1 MNMVR
6 PPSAGR
12 GGSTRNELKR
22 AARRLFAERG
32 IAAVGM
38 REIVEA
44 AGQRNAA
51 AVHYY
56 FGSKDDLLRELVV
69 EGADLIDASRM
80 TMLDEAEA
88 KGEMSLRDVVRALVV
103 PNAELQGETGEGE
116 TYFRFMTSMQTERRQ
131 MFDEWA
137 GGEHSEGYVRCL
149 AHFHRLLAHL
159 PHALVNQRLLFAG
172 LSLRTLLAGREAARD
187 AGAGPDHPYWGEP
200 VALEGMIDAVE
211 AILIGPP
218 ASGDVSRP
226 AAASVSATP
235 A

>member
-1 MNMVR
+1 MNIVR
-6 PPSAGR
+6 IPSAGR
-12 GGSTRNELKR
+12 GGTTRNELKR

-69 EGADLIDASRM
+69 DGADLIDAIRM
-80 TMLDEAEA
+80 RMLDETEA
-88 KGEMSLRDVVRALVV
+88 RGEVTLRDAVRAFVV
-103 PNAELQGETGEGE
+103 ANADIGGETGESE

-137 GGEHSEGYVRCL
+137 GAEHSEGYRRVL
-149 AHFHRLLAHL
+149 AHVHRLLAPL
-159 PHALVNQRLLFAG
+159 PSAVINRRFLYAG
-172 LSLRTLLAGREAARD
+172 LTLRTLLAGREAARD
-187 AGAGPDHPYWGEP
+187 AGVAADHPYWGEQ
-200 VALEGMIDAVE
+200 VALDGMVDAVE
-211 AILIGPP
+211 AILTGP
-218 ASGDVSRP
+218 AT
-226 AAASVSATP
+226 SA
-235 A
+235 

>member
-1 MNMVR
+1 MNIAR
-6 PPSAGR
+6 PNSAGR

-69 EGADLIDASRM
+69 EGADLIDEQRM
-80 TMLDEAEA
+80 RMLDEAEGA
-88 KGEMSLRDVVRALVV
+88 GEMCLRTVVRALVV
-103 PNAELQGETGEGE
+103 PNADMGGENGESE
-116 TYFRFMTSMQTERRQ
+116 TYFRFMTSMQSERRQ
-131 MFDEWA
+131 MFDQWA
-137 GGEHSEGYVRCL
+137 GGEHSAGYVRCL
-149 AHFHRLLAHL
+149 SHFHRLLDHL

-172 LSLRTLLAGREAARD
+172 LSLRTLLAAREAARD
-187 AGAGPDHPYWGEP
+187 AGASGEHPYWGEP

-211 AILIGPP
+211 SILIGP
-218 ASGDVSRP
+218 SHRI
-226 AAASVSATP
+226 
-235 A
+235 

>member
-1 MNMVR
+1 MNLVR
-6 PPSAGR
+6 PQSAGR
-12 GGSTRNELKR
+12 GGTTRNELKR

-69 EGADLIDASRM
+69 EGADLIDEARM
-80 TMLDEAEA
+80 RMLDEAEA
-88 KGEMSLRDVVRALVV
+88 RGDLALRDVVRALVI
-103 PNAELQGETGEGE
+103 PNAELQGETGEGD

-137 GGEHSEGYVRCL
+137 GGEHSAGYVRCL
-149 AHFHRLLAHL
+149 THFHRLLDYL
-159 PHALVNQRLLFAG
+159 PLALVNQRLLFAG

-187 AGAGPDHPYWGEP
+187 AGVGKDHPYWGEA
-200 VALEGMIDAVE
+200 VALDGMIDAVE
-211 AILIGPP
+211 AILTGP
-218 ASGDVSRP
+218 ARP
-226 AAASVSATP
+226 V
-235 A
+235 

>member
-1 MNMVR
+1 MNLAR
-6 PPSAGR
+6 PQSAGR
-12 GGSTRNELKR
+12 GGTTRNELKR

-69 EGADLIDASRM
+69 EGADLIDGLRM
-80 TMLDEAEA
+80 RMLDEAEA
-88 KGEMSLRDVVRALVV
+88 RGPVELRDVVRALVV
-103 PNAELQGETGEGE
+103 PNAEMGGANGESE

-131 MFDEWA
+131 MFDQWA
-137 GGEHSEGYVRCL
+137 GGEHSAGYVRCL
-149 AHFHRLLAHL
+149 THFHRLLDHL
-159 PHALVNQRLLFAG
+159 PLALVNQRLLFAG

-187 AGAGPDHPYWGEP
+187 AGAGLDHPYWGEP
-200 VALEGMIDAVE
+200 VATEGMIDAVE
-211 AILIGPP
+211 AVLIGP
-218 ASGDVSRP
+218 ARG
-226 AAASVSATP
+226 A
-235 A
+235 

>member
-1 MNMVR
+1 MNLVR
-6 PPSAGR
+6 PQSAGR
-12 GGSTRNELKR
+12 GGTTRNELKR

-69 EGADLIDASRM
+69 EGADLIDEARM
-80 TMLDEAEA
+80 RMLDEAEA
-88 KGEMSLRDVVRALVV
+88 RGDLALRDVVRALVI
-103 PNAELQGETGEGE
+103 PNAELQGETGEGD

-137 GGEHSEGYVRCL
+137 GGEHSAGYVRCL
-149 AHFHRLLAHL
+149 THFHRLLDHL
-159 PHALVNQRLLFAG
+159 PLALVNQRLLFAG

-187 AGAGPDHPYWGEP
+187 AGVGKDHPYWGEA
-200 VALEGMIDAVE
+200 VALDGMIDAVE
-211 AILIGPP
+211 AILTGP
-218 ASGDVSRP
+218 ARP
-226 AAASVSATP
+226 V
-235 A
+235 